1 MTGLQVAPRRGLR
14 GDRLPM
20 LVTGLALLAWTT
32 YAYFTVRIDG
42 DMLAEA
48 IQVQQWL
55 DSPFWVLSYP
65 GQLHGGVLEYP
76 LIMLAETISPANVY
90 AFTLVRILYVPIAGL
105 LTCLIFRRAFPSLS
119 MWPLAVTAVIGPA
132 VLHSMVGIKDLY
144 PLSWLLAVLAGFL
157 AYREV
162 SSPRRPWLL
171 VVAGALAGLGI
182 YEHPTSALLSIPL
195 LAGAAALWSV
205 TVRQAVLVV
214 AGLAIGLLPLLA
226 SLTLQPDRHVVFQP
240 AQVGAPEV
248 GPAFGLVSGPTAWA
262 QAVVPTG
269 WGISHNDL
277 TSLPI
282 PADLQFVLNS
292 WLALLLLAAL
302 LAAVPFA
309 VRALRSGQRSP
320 LGFVAVVWGTA
331 VVMVIVLVVVVTPV
345 FFYGAGMSFLVLLTI
360 GVIPHAVPRRF
371 GWTAVGLVWVVM
383 AVTSLGAFLWQQPK
397 LIDAAQFKRAQV
409 AQVEQVADAIAA
421 AGVRYVYG
429 SYWEVLPIAYE
440 SDGALYPL
448 TPFDS
453 RFPLPD
459 DEQGTVTVAVTPGTI
474 ALPVGL
480 DRWIT
485 AEDAV
490 ARAEEQCARLTDVTA
505 LMPEGVVAYSCPAAM
520 FRTDT

>member
-1 MTGLQVAPRRGLR
+1 
-14 GDRLPM
+14 
-20 LVTGLALLAWTT
+20 
-32 YAYFTVRIDG
+32 
-42 DMLAEA
+42 
-48 IQVQQWL
+48 
-55 DSPFWVLSYP
+55 
-65 GQLHGGVLEYP
+65 
-76 LIMLAETISPANVY
+76 
-90 AFTLVRILYVPIAGL
+90 
-105 LTCLIFRRAFPSLS
+105 
-119 MWPLAVTAVIGPA
+119 
-132 VLHSMVGIKDLY
+132 
-144 PLSWLLAVLAGFL
+144 
-157 AYREV
+157 
-162 SSPRRPWLL
+162 
-171 VVAGALAGLGI
+171 
-182 YEHPTSALLSIPL
+182 
-195 LAGAAALWSV
+195 
-205 TVRQAVLVV
+205 
-214 AGLAIGLLPLLA
+214 
-226 SLTLQPDRHVVFQP
+226 
-240 AQVGAPEV
+240 
-248 GPAFGLVSGPTAWA
+248 
-262 QAVVPTG
+262 
-269 WGISHNDL
+269 
-277 TSLPI
+277 
-282 PADLQFVLNS
+282 
-292 WLALLLLAAL
+292 
-302 LAAVPFA
+302 
-309 VRALRSGQRSP
+309 
-320 LGFVAVVWGTA
+320 
-331 VVMVIVLVVVVTPV
+331 MVIVLVVVVTPV

-397 LIDAAQFKRAQV
+397 FIDAAQFKRAQV

-490 ARAEEQCARLTDVTA
+490 ARAQEQCARLTDVTA